1 MAEHIDRAK
10 LLERIDKALFESPED
25 GDEQIGILKCRRI
38 IRECPEAEVAE
49 RKVCCECRRKDSG
62 EAHWLSTRDP
72 DKKECSACGVIH
84 KIMQYPFGRAD
95 FCPNCG
101 KKMSEEH
108 VGNVIESMKR
118 AGDSAKNVTESLKNV
133 TESLKNVIDA
143 FENADR
149 CVCCGDI
156 VPEGRQVCP
165 GCETGGNLDG

>member
-1 MAEHIDRAK
+1 MPRYIDREK
-10 LLERIDKALFESPED
+10 LLELIDKALFESPED

-38 IRECPEAEVAE
+38 IRECPEADVVG
-49 RKVCCECRRKDSG
+49 RKVYCECRRKDSG
-62 EAHWLSTRDP
+62 EAHWLPTKDP

-101 KKMSEEH
+101 KKMIEGRGED
-108 VGNVIESMKR
+108 VIEPMER
-118 AGDSAKNVTESLKNV
+118 AGDSAKKAA
-133 TESLKNVIDA
+133 ESLKNVIDA

-149 CVCCGDI
+149 CVCCGEI

-165 GCETGGNLDG
+165 GCETGGDCDG

>member
-1 MAEHIDRAK
+1 MPRYIDREK
-10 LLERIDKALFESPED
+10 LLELIDKALFESPED

-38 IRECPEAEVAE
+38 IRECPEADVAE

-62 EAHWLSTRDP
+62 EAHWIPTRDP

-101 KKMSEEH
+101 KKMSEDH
-108 VGNVIESMKR
+108 VGNVIEPMKR
-118 AGDSAKNVTESLKNV
+118 AGDSAKKAAESLV
-133 TESLKNVIDA
+133 DVIDA

-149 CVCCGDI
+149 CVCCGEI

-165 GCETGGNLDG
+165 DCETGGNCDG